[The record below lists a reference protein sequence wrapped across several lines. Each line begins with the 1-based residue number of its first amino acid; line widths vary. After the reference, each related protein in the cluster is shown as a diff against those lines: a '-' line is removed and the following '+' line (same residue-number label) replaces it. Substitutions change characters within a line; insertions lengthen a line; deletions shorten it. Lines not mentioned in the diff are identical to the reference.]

1 MMILAIGLLSGQAYY
16 FGVVYPKA
24 NQKVVA
30 ITQELEGAKEEVS
43 QLEDGLKRLPRTK
56 QELENTKL
64 EVVSLIQRM
73 PSYASST
80 KDLSDMLS
88 SLSRSNFTNIKIDQG
103 ETIKHQYE
111 GTTFIEKCY
120 TLTYTAPFTESK
132 QFVESLNGAYRLV
145 NVRGFNTN
153 NHIQTDQESQA
164 AYKLIYGEQFKE
176 LVETKL
182 DISFLINPQPEEGEI
197 YDSSINILSNS
208 SNALMNLEVA
218 LQDESAILYNTDS
231 LEENRLEVQRD
242 GEKTDFKL
250 AIESDENKKDYYR
263 LTGPVSDDAN
273 WATKSVTLTS
283 KQDVY
288 ITLRLTQEGY
298 QLILKGEDGKL
309 EQASGKITIKQPQ
322 LYIEAQKL
330 QGEHWGRQVHI
341 QVENDTDEVMI
352 VDIEGTMLGN
362 LHLYNEEG
370 IEVKR
375 GGVKGKLIVR

>member
-1 MMILAIGLLSGQAYY
+1 MSKQLKIAMMILGIGVLSAQVYY
-16 FGVVYPKA
+16 FGAVYPKVT
-24 NQKVVA
+24 QKVIA
-30 ITQELEGAKEEVS
+30 ITHELEGAKEEVS
-43 QLEDGLKRLPRTK
+43 ELEDGLKRLPRTK

-103 ETIKHQYE
+103 ETIKHEYE

-120 TLTYTAPFTESK
+120 TLNYTAPFTESK
-132 QFVESLNGAYRLV
+132 QFVENLNGAYRLI
-145 NVRGFNTN
+145 NVRRFHTN
-153 NHIQTDQESQA
+153 NHIQTDGESQA

-176 LVETKL
+176 LVETTL
-182 DISFLINPQPEEGEI
+182 EISFLINPQPEEGEV

-218 LQDESAILYNTDS
+218 LQDESDIIYNHES
-231 LEENRLEVQRD
+231 LEENRLEVQRN

-250 AIESDENKKDYYR
+250 KIETDENKKDSYR
-263 LTGPVSDDAN
+263 LTGPASVETKGS
-273 WATKSVTLTS
+273 ATSVALAS

-298 QLILKGEDGKL
+298 QLILKGEDGSL

-322 LYIEAQKL
+322 LSIEAHKL

-341 QVENDTDEVMI
+341 QFEN
-352 VDIEGTMLGN
+352 N
-362 LHLYNEEG
+362 PS
-370 IEVKR
+370 
-375 GGVKGKLIVR
+375 